1 MFTAAP
7 PTLGRHLGNSW
18 ISGVSGAAGAGGARI
33 SPTQSLTTSL
43 DRGLSL
49 VWENE
54 ERSILC
60 HRLLQDA
67 RLFGVLKQFD
77 EDMAAR
83 VHASRCPVCGGRL
96 DVSNYARKPR
106 GGPPGHD
113 LRLSFCCAVEGC
125 RRRATPPSVR
135 FLARKVYLA
144 AVVVLCTAM
153 QQGLSSGRV
162 RRLREDLGVSYR
174 TLCRWRYFWTEAF
187 ATSPFWLSARGRL
200 ARPILPGRLPAAL
213 LEAMG
218 WTTDEA
224 ESLKRLLRFIAPI
237 TTRPHLCSRAT

>member
-1 MFTAAP
+1 MAAVP
-7 PTLGRHLGNSW
+7 LRWHRRSQFPHPELDDKSGRGTLF
-18 ISGVSGAAGAGGARI
+18 
-33 SPTQSLTTSL
+33 
-43 DRGLSL
+43 GLSTK
-49 VWENE
+49 
-54 ERSILC
+54 ERAFLC

-67 RLFGVLKQFD
+67 RLFGVLKRFD

-96 DVSNYARKPR
+96 DVSNYSRKPR

-113 LRLSFCCAVEGC
+113 LRLSFCCSVEGC

-135 FLARKVYLA
+135 FLARKVYLG

-153 QQGLSSGRV
+153 QQGLSSCRV

-174 TLCRWRYFWTEAF
+174 TLCRWQFFWTEAF
-187 ATSPFWLSARGRL
+187 ATSPFWRSAQGRL
-200 ARPILPGRLPAAL
+200 ARPIAPNRLPVDL

-218 WTTDEA
+218 WATDEE

-237 TTRPHLCSRAT
+237 TTRPHLCSRAN